1 MTNADR
7 QPRVADVAHSALM
20 DAGHPDLAEL
30 VCFYW
35 HDDESPYLLPLW
47 GVTAAEWAIMERAE
61 SLALEAWRAGRC
73 RA

>member
-1 MTNADR
+1 MSANRKGAR
-7 QPRVADVAHSALM
+7 LADVAHSALM

-30 VCFYW
+30 VRFFW
-35 HDDESPYLLPLW
+35 HDDESPYLEPLDE
-47 GVTAAEWAIMERAE
+47 VTDAEWEIMQRAE